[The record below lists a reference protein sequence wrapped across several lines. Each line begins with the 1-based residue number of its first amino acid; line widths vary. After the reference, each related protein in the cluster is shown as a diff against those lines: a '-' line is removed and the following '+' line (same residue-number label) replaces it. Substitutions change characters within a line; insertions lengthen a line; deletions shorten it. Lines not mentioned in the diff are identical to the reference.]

1 MDLRDEDKLSYLI
14 QGLRPDIQAEV
25 LKKEPKSYTE
35 AEDTARLIYSIQQSL
50 FQRREDDISRIV
62 LKEKLSSPT
71 TSTAAQPASTDGK
84 AIMTALE
91 QLLQKKTAAKEE
103 ETVVAKLEALCNSQA
118 PDEHHERLLLSKY
131 SDLLEKTAR
140 RMADGPPREV
150 NTASLAAYAEPNK
163 REIPGYMREIRR
175 MEDKLEE
182 LYRQMDARIKG
193 LARRNSPNQVEQPR
207 QRTRE
212 GQPICYTCG
221 RVGHI
226 QQNCNQRSSRETS
239 NYDRFQPNQPRRQTN
254 ENYPPRSGYNQTPR
268 RNELPSFNPRNPRMA
283 ALDENYDDGF
293 VAPLERNA
301 NNQTIPEENG
311 KFPEI
316 NWSDVGSQIGK
327 ELAQQRTNASHLVPE
342 EIQQSPVK
350 KNRLPTEV
358 IEVPK
363 PRSRSDQ
370 QTMEQNN
377 EKAAC
382 EVTTADRS
390 ERKLPGKLETKSKP
404 EIRQRLVTSLSDPGQ
419 PREIQVYDQPQ
430 SQENI
435 TSQELFHF
443 LTLYAVLKAEL
454 QQIQMLLL
462 TCAPKKT
469 SRGPQIQIRRS
480 HNKVLLLEV
489 KPLQSIRTACLNV
502 CQILFRPL
510 VKLHL

>member
-1 MDLRDEDKLSYLI
+1 
-14 QGLRPDIQAEV
+14 
-25 LKKEPKSYTE
+25 
-35 AEDTARLIYSIQQSL
+35 
-50 FQRREDDISRIV
+50 
-62 LKEKLSSPT
+62 
-71 TSTAAQPASTDGK
+71 
-84 AIMTALE
+84 
-91 QLLQKKTAAKEE
+91 
-103 ETVVAKLEALCNSQA
+103 
-118 PDEHHERLLLSKY
+118 
-131 SDLLEKTAR
+131 
-140 RMADGPPREV
+140 MADGPPREV
-150 NTASLAAYAEPNK
+150 NTASLAAYTEPNK

-193 LARRNSPNQVEQPR
+193 LARRSSPNQVEQPR

-239 NYDRFQPNQPRRQTN
+239 NYDRFQPNRPRRQTN
-254 ENYPPRSGYNQTPR
+254 ENYPPRSGYNQPPR
-268 RNELPSFNPRNPRMA
+268 RNELPSFDPRNTRMA

-327 ELAQQRTNASHLVPE
+327 ELAQQLTNTSHLAPD

-350 KNRLPTEV
+350 KNQLLTEV
-358 IEVPK
+358 FEVPK

-390 ERKLPGKLETKSKP
+390 ERELPGKLETKSKP
-404 EIRQRLVTSLSDPGQ
+404 EIRQRLVTSLPDPGQ
-419 PREIQVYDQPQ
+419 PSEIQVYDQPQ
-430 SQENI
+430 RKEKHNLSGTVPFPTAVCHTKSRITADTDVIDDLCTEGNIERSSDPDPSQPQQSPSAGSKSIADNKDSLPKCMPDNVQTTCETANFLI
-435 TSQELFHF
+435 TKFAPNPEARKRH
-443 LTLYAVLKAEL
+443 L
-454 QQIQMLLL
+454 QWFTVSTPYL
-462 TCAPKKT
+462 
-469 SRGPQIQIRRS
+469 GD
-480 HNKVLLLEV
+480 
-489 KPLQSIRTACLNV
+489 
-502 CQILFRPL
+502 
-510 VKLHL
+510 